1 MATPML
7 IMIRE
12 GFEAALIVAIV
23 FAYLRR
29 LGRLDLSRAVW
40 MGVGIAALAS
50 IAVGVVVHL
59 TVGSL
64 EGAAR
69 FRAFA
74 AISVIAVVV
83 LTWMIFWMRRQSR
96 AIKGTLEHRVDD
108 ALHSSHVRR
117 ALMAVAML
125 AVLREGIEAALFMI
139 AAATQSD
146 GWDVLVGAIIGLG
159 IATALGLLVYVGG
172 RTMPMAAFFKV
183 TGVVLIVFAAGLL
196 ARTVLFLQ
204 SSGDLGSVD
213 SAVYDVTSVRWLTQQ
228 TEVGRFLAALFGW
241 DPRPSFEQVVAWLAY
256 FVPVTYLFLR
266 RPRSATASEADLQP
280 ALESEPVREP
290 VASAR

>member
-1 MATPML
+1 
-7 IMIRE
+7 
-12 GFEAALIVAIV
+12 V

-40 MGVGIAALAS
+40 MGVGVAALAS

-108 ALHSSHVRR
+108 ALHATHVRR

-159 IATALGLLVYVGG
+159 IATVLGLLVYVGG
-172 RTMPMAAFFKV
+172 RTMPMAAFFKI

-204 SSGDLGSVD
+204 SSGDLGTVD

-228 TEVGRFLAALFGW
+228 TEVGRFLGALFGW
-241 DPRPSFEQVVAWLAY
+241 DPRPSFEQAVAWLAY

-280 ALESEPVREP
+280 ALEPEPVREP